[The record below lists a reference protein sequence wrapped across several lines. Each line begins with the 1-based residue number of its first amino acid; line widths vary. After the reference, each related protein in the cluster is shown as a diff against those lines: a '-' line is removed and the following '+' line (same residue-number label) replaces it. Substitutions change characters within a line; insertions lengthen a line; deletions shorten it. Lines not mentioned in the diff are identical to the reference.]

1 MDNSIYEVERDD
13 YVGFLR
19 QLNREKMDLETYNY
33 PEGEILKIKSKKT
46 GTHLATC
53 ITDNEKQE
61 THYYIFNMPDNDERI
76 EPKGVMKL
84 TLNTKEEV
92 QAFINILNKVQAE
105 AHKNDGNL

>member
-1 MDNSIYEVERDD
+1 
-13 YVGFLR
+13 
-19 QLNREKMDLETYNY
+19 
-33 PEGEILKIKSKKT
+33 
-46 GTHLATC
+46 
-53 ITDNEKQE
+53 
-61 THYYIFNMPDNDERI
+61 MPDNDERI